1 MKFYHL
7 QTIKGCQ
14 ITTFE
19 KIGTSKNS
27 LKGIDDERRRYKNPI
42 KSTFLFFLQ
51 RLRLTNFGKFHFSI
65 PIVCEF
71 LFTLKILFLYFYF
84 LLLSSSPL

>member
-7 QTIKGCQ
+7 QTIKGYQ
-14 ITTFE
+14 IITFE

-42 KSTFLFFLQ
+42 KSTFLFFYNDL
-51 RLRLTNFGKFHFSI
+51 G
-65 PIVCEF
+65 
-71 LFTLKILFLYFYF
+71 
-84 LLLSSSPL
+84 